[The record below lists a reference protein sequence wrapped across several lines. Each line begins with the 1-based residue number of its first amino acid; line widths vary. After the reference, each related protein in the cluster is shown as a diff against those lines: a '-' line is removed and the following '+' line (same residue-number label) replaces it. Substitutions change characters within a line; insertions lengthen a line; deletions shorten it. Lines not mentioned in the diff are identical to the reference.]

1 MTVVVNRKQA
11 GVNNELARLGLLALA
26 ELRLAWERQEGIA
39 GPNLTSPLLRRLL
52 AQRLQERRLGGLSA
66 LVVRELDRVTS
77 GEPVAANPAPRPS
90 LTPGTRLIREWNGQT
105 IAVEVTEDG
114 FAWNDRNWRSLSEI
128 AREVTGAHWS
138 GPRFFGLKRNG

>member
-1 MTVVVNRKQA
+1 MTAVVTRKQA
-11 GVNNELARLGLLALA
+11 GVNNELARLELLALA
-26 ELRLAWERQEGIA
+26 ELRLAWERQKGTA
-39 GPNLTSPLLRRLL
+39 VPNLTSPLLRRLL

-66 LVVRELDRVTS
+66 LLARELERVTS
-77 GEPVAANPAPRPS
+77 CEPVAASPVPRPS

-114 FAWNDRNWRSLSEI
+114 FAWNDKSYRSLSEI